1 MRWYISPKAQL
12 LIVRSRNWASDL
24 QNWASVQENKKGR
37 GKMRFGG
44 RKKRYKLIG
53 KLINFKLKA

>member
-44 RKKRYKLIG
+44 RKKKIQ
-53 KLINFKLKA
+53 INRQINKF